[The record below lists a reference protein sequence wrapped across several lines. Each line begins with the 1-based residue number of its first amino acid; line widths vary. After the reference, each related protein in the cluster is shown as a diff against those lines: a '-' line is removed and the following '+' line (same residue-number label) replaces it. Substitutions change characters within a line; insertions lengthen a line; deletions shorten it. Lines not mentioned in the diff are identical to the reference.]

1 MKGWSSDHP
10 SWMLEGLLVMIVLVI
25 DLLPKERSQLE
36 WRQWSLSLT
45 FLGGRCFQIDLL
57 QSQPL
62 HFDWVHRSSNKY
74 NIMPLKLLTPKN
86 HLSFPLILSN
96 LSFQHNQ
103 SIFCIWW
110 YKKLYCSIFWTHAIL
125 PLLILS
131 TISNTERHPCFLAHL
146 TASIAVARVPVLPI
160 PALQCSST
168 SYFLSIKSTHSFTI
182 FLNNC

>member
-1 MKGWSSDHP
+1 
-10 SWMLEGLLVMIVLVI
+10 MIVLVI

-96 LSFQHNQ
+96 LSFSTQ
-103 SIFCIWW
+103 SEHF
-110 YKKLYCSIFWTHAIL
+110 LYLMIQEVIL
-125 PLLILS
+125 FHLL
-131 TISNTERHPCFLAHL
+131 NTCHPSSSHIINYFEHRK
-146 TASIAVARVPVLPI
+146 TPVLLS
-160 PALQCSST
+160 ASHSLNCCSKSTSST
-168 SYFLSIKSTHSFTI
+168 NSSTTV
-182 FLNNC
+182 